1 MDCQG
6 GLEATSAVV
15 CYHLPL
21 YLRFLPLLPLPGD
34 LRRVNGMSLK
44 ILAGYVEKRYG
55 ALGVGV
61 VAVKGQLGNLLSE
74 NNGETGLVQ
83 SSRDG

>member
-1 MDCQG
+1 M
-6 GLEATSAVV
+6 EATSPVV

-44 ILAGYVEKRYG
+44 TLAGYVEKCYG

-61 VAVKGQLGNLLSE
+61 VAVKGQLGNLLSV
-74 NNGETGLVQ
+74 NNGEAGLVQ